1 MTLVSIT
8 TRNIKKNFKNY
19 WSYFLSL
26 SFSVFSVYLFMSI
39 LYSKYIQDE
48 LGDMKKFITLFN
60 VGAVMIVMF
69 SAFFIWYS
77 NSFFIKSR
85 KKEFATYMLLGMSKN
100 QVAKINFYEN
110 TFITAIALIT
120 GIALGLIFSKFFI
133 MILFYMV
140 KISSAVPFQWNLR
153 AIKMTLKIF
162 VAIYVIIS
170 IHGSIIVRNSNLID
184 LFNASKRGERGLK
197 VSAITFLFTI
207 VSVVCMYFGYSIAI
221 QELGSNLLKAP
232 IVVALVVV
240 GTILLFTSAT
250 SFLIYINKKNEKSL
264 FKGTKLI
271 STSQLYF
278 RYRGNVGT
286 LSIIAISTTVALCAL
301 VTCVGSYTRAEE
313 NSRYMRPFSVEYFK
327 TKDENAIFDRVLAN
341 HKEISV
347 KYSDELELIIVNAE
361 DPINNKNS
369 DFYVIRQSDFNK
381 INEHQK
387 VDRKAELDYEDDCY
401 FIQVQSFAANKSAL
415 NKRVNINLK
424 DKNYSLKV
432 AQTDIKPFTALDHFN
447 QTFVV
452 KDNIY
457 DSMKLNSDKS
467 KIIKLKGYILDND
480 FKAENFLKD
489 LGKSLYKESGLVTFY
504 EHYTDGLK
512 LLGMMAFIG
521 VFIGALF
528 ITATGS
534 IIYFK
539 MEMEATEDKE
549 KFITLSKI
557 GVSKS
562 EIKSAVAK
570 ELGLLFGAPF
580 MVAVINSLPATIAL
594 GKMLSLK
601 LMNSFIVIASVY
613 GLIYCVYYFVTL
625 NSYTKIVVSKNA

>member
-8 TRNIKKNFKNY
+8 TRNIRKNFKNY

-48 LGDMKKFITLFN
+48 LGEMKKFITLFN

-69 SAFFIWYS
+69 STFFIWYS

-120 GIALGLIFSKFFI
+120 GITLGLIFSKFFI
-133 MILFYMV
+133 MILFYMI
-140 KISSAVPFQWNLR
+140 KISSVVPFQWNLR
-153 AIKMTLKIF
+153 AIKVTLKIF
-162 VAIYVIIS
+162 VTIYIVIS

-184 LFNASKRGERGLK
+184 LFNASKKVERGLK
-197 VSAITFLFTI
+197 VSALTFLFTI

-250 SFLIYINKKNEKSL
+250 TFLLYINKKNEKSL

-301 VTCVGSYTRAEE
+301 IACVGSYTKTEE

-327 TKDENAIFDRVLAN
+327 TKDESVVFDKVLAD
-341 HKEISV
+341 HKEVSI
-347 KYSDELELIIVNAE
+347 KYSDEFELLIVSAE
-361 DPINNKNS
+361 DPSNNENS

-387 VDRKAELDYEDDCY
+387 VDRKAELNDEYDCY
-401 FIQVQSFAANKSAL
+401 FIQVQSFTANKNAL

-432 AQTDIKPFTALDHFN
+432 VQTDIKPFMALDHFN
-447 QTFVV
+447 QTLVV
-452 KDNIY
+452 KDSVY
-457 DSMKLNSDKS
+457 DSMKVNSEKS
-467 KIIKLKGYILDND
+467 KLIKLKGYILDND
-480 FKAENFLKD
+480 FKAENFLND
-489 LGKSLYKESGLVTFY
+489 LGKNIYKESRLVTFY
-504 EHYTDGLK
+504 EHYADGLK

-521 VFIGALF
+521 LFIGAIF

-539 MEMEATEDKE
+539 MEMEAREDRE

-557 GVSKS
+557 GVSNS
-562 EIKSAVAK
+562 EIKLSIAK

-625 NSYTKIVVSKNA
+625 NSYTKIVVNKND

>member
-26 SFSVFSVYLFMSI
+26 SFSIFSVYLFMSI
-39 LYSKYIQDE
+39 LYSTYIQDE
-48 LGDMKKFITLFN
+48 LGEMKKFITLFN

-100 QVAKINFYEN
+100 QVAKVNFYEN
-110 TFITAIALIT
+110 TFITGIALIT
-120 GIALGLIFSKFFI
+120 GIILGVIFSKFFI
-133 MILFYMV
+133 MILFFMV

-162 VAIYVIIS
+162 VAIYIIIS

-184 LFNASKRGERGLK
+184 LFNASKRVERGLK
-197 VSAITFLFTI
+197 VSAITFLLTI

-232 IVVALVVV
+232 IVVALVVI
-240 GTILLFTSAT
+240 GTVLLFTSTT

-301 VTCVGSYTRAEE
+301 VTCVGSYTKTEE

-327 TKDENAIFDRVLAN
+327 TKDENVIFDKVLAN

-347 KYSDELELIIVNAE
+347 KYSDELELLIVNAE
-361 DPINNKNS
+361 DPINNRNA

-387 VDRKAELDYEDDCY
+387 VDRKAELNYEEDCY
-401 FIQVQSFAANKSAL
+401 FIQMQSFAANKSAL
-415 NKRVNINLK
+415 NKIVNINLK

-432 AQTDIKPFTALDHFN
+432 VQTDIKPFIALDHFN

-457 DSMKLNSDKS
+457 DSMKLSSEKS
-467 KIIKLKGYILDND
+467 RVMKIKGYILDND
-480 FKAENFLKD
+480 FKAESFLSD
-489 LGKSLYKESGLVTFY
+489 LGKNFYKESGLVTFY

-521 VFIGALF
+521 LFIGALF

-539 MEMEATEDKE
+539 MQMEAREDKE

-557 GVSKS
+557 GVSNS

-625 NSYTKIVVSKNA
+625 NSYTKIVVNNNA